1 MLTWLRHQTTLDNL
15 HCSHSQIESCF
26 EMNSHKRLID
36 ENNKSA
42 ITQKE
47 FYHFWWI
54 LFHNK
59 VIFFIT
65 QRMIFTRKIYLKQ
78 YLFLFSEGLLFYGEN
93 CFALRTLVLQHFRW
107 DEQIKK
113 INIIHIMLY
122 VWMNLLR
129 KAWLQVGSC
138 LFFYTSLRM
147 DLGTLNGKSFYGLC
161 SQLLHCWQIS
171 FYQMVHGRYNV
182 MWPEHT
188 V

>member
-1 MLTWLRHQTTLDNL
+1 M
-15 HCSHSQIESCF
+15 
-26 EMNSHKRLID
+26 
-36 ENNKSA
+36 
-42 ITQKE
+42 
-47 FYHFWWI
+47 
-54 LFHNK
+54 
-59 VIFFIT
+59 IFFIT